1 MNALITRG
9 EDVFD
14 LRSADSVRY
23 AYIDYDASVAFP
35 EDSDIE
41 TLRTDRLMR
50 NPIRY
55 MGYPPGI
62 CNPFKDDILCMTN
75 MTQTMVRVSFCL
87 HFRVRVLIPAP

>member
-1 MNALITRG
+1 MNVLVTRG
-9 EDVFD
+9 DDVFD
-14 LRSADSVRY
+14 LRLADSVHY

-35 EDSDIE
+35 EDSNIE

-62 CNPFKDDILCMTN
+62 CSPFRDDVLCLTG
-75 MTQTMVRVSFCL
+75 MTQTMVRVSL
-87 HFRVRVLIPAP
+87 VLLACVA